1 MLPPVNPAD
10 RGAVSQKTGL
20 PPRGRC
26 GPEAGHPPQLAE
38 ADPVG
43 RSRQARTKIL
53 DTLVEIPGDTASDAG
68 STPAASTNSC
78 IWRKAGDPQTHR
90 VMGQQDS
97 LEVRVLRTIE
107 ELLKDR
113 PAGAR
118 SVDVNMVL
126 ERMRLKPEDRDDL
139 ASCMRDLW
147 QKGHVDAPTPLT
159 GDNKVMDVDV
169 TAITEQGL
177 RRLEK

>member
-1 MLPPVNPAD
+1 MTAFAETRKRVLGNLVKFCAQLRLLTPKLLIDAKPRNEENTRIVI
-10 RGAVSQKTGL
+10 AVS
-20 PPRGRC
+20 
-26 GPEAGHPPQLAE
+26 
-38 ADPVG
+38 
-43 RSRQARTKIL
+43 
-53 DTLVEIPGDTASDAG
+53 
-68 STPAASTNSC
+68 
-78 IWRKAGDPQTHR
+78 
-90 VMGQQDS
+90 
-97 LEVRVLRTIE
+97 
-107 ELLKDR
+107 
-113 PAGAR
+113 
-118 SVDVNMVL
+118 